1 MKTEMITRES
11 ERYYTSHA
19 QSYWR
24 CTTVLF
30 KQIAEYLRFVAR
42 RLVEDR
48 CLTVAGS
55 LTYTT
60 LLALVPIFTVTVT
73 LTAHVPAVKQ
83 LVEQVRTFILKNLL
97 PEVAGRVITVYMEQF
112 AQNAARLTLIGL
124 AIILATAIAL
134 MFTIDSAFND
144 IWRTRQQRSWWARL
158 VAYTALIS
166 IGPLLI
172 GASLTITSFVVHLA
186 HKLERVLPLFDDIL
200 LRVIPFAMTTIA
212 LVLAYRIVPNRHVPA
227 RHAIAGGLF
236 AALLFELTKYLFVVY
251 LAKVP
256 TYSLIY
262 GTFAAIPIFL
272 LWLFCC
278 WMVVLVGAE
287 VTATFSY
294 FRHMDAQR
302 ADEEFRIE
310 RARRIVQALTPDG
323 AQAAPQLGF
332 GELRLRVPMPI
343 DLAEDTLAHLIRGGI
358 VETVGTRSAKLFR
371 LAPCVPADLDLS
383 DAALKQML
391 RGGAPVTS

>member
-1 MKTEMITRES
+1 M
-11 ERYYTSHA
+11 A
-19 QSYWR
+19 A
-24 CTTVLF
+24 LF
-30 KQIAEYLRFVAR
+30 KQIVEYLRFVAR

-83 LVEQVRTFILKNLL
+83 LVEQLRSFILKNLL

-112 AQNAARLTLIGL
+112 AQNAARLTVIGL
-124 AIILATAIAL
+124 TIILATAIAL

-172 GASLTITSFVVHLA
+172 GASLTITSFVVHLV

-200 LRVIPFAMTTIA
+200 LRLIPFVMTTAA
-212 LVLAYRIVPNRHVPA
+212 LVLAYRIVPNRHVPM

-236 AALLFELTKYLFVVY
+236 AAAMFELTKYLFVVY

-262 GTFAAIPIFL
+262 GAFAAVPIFL

-310 RARRIVQALTPDG
+310 RARRMVRALMPTD
-323 AQAAPQLGF
+323 AEAAPQLPF
-332 GELRLRVPMPI
+332 AELRLRVPMPI

-358 VETVGTRSAKLFR
+358 VESAGTRSAKLFR
-371 LAPCVPADLDLS
+371 LTPCVASEIDLS
-383 DAALKQML
+383 DAALKQIL

>member
-1 MKTEMITRES
+1 
-11 ERYYTSHA
+11 
-19 QSYWR
+19 
-24 CTTVLF
+24 VLF
-30 KQIAEYLRFVAR
+30 KQIVEYLRFVAR

-60 LLALVPIFTVTVT
+60 LLALVPVFTVTVT

-83 LVEQVRTFILKNLL
+83 LVEQVRSFILNNLL

-124 AIILATAIAL
+124 AIILATAVAL
-134 MFTIDSAFND
+134 MFTIDAAFND
-144 IWRTRQQRSWWARL
+144 IWRTRRQRSWWARL
-158 VAYTALIS
+158 VAYSALIS

-172 GASLTITSFVVHLA
+172 GASLTITSFVVHLV
-186 HKLERVLPLFDDIL
+186 HKLEKVLPLFDDIL

-212 LVLAYRIVPNRHVPA
+212 LVLAYRIVPNRHVPI
-227 RHAIAGGLF
+227 RHAVAGGIF
-236 AALLFELTKYLFVVY
+236 AALLFELTKYVFVVY

-262 GTFAAIPIFL
+262 GTFAAVPIFL
-272 LWLFCC
+272 VWLFCC

-294 FRHMDAQR
+294 FRHMEAQR
-302 ADEEFRIE
+302 ADDDFRVE
-310 RARRIVQALTPDG
+310 RARRVVQALMPSDTELS
-323 AQAAPQLGF
+323 PQLPF
-332 GELRLRVPMPI
+332 AELRLRVPMPI

-358 VETVGTRSAKLFR
+358 VETINARGGKRFR
-371 LAPCVPADLDLS
+371 LAPASCEIDLS
-383 DAALKQML
+383 DASLRRML
-391 RGGAPVTS
+391 SGSAAIAS